1 VAGPSRIFT
10 SERKKGFVVPL
21 SGTKEK
27 GSVSARSQQGARVLA
42 SNGHPLRPSGLRELA
57 MSALPA
63 KADVAGFALNVR

>member
-1 VAGPSRIFT
+1 
-10 SERKKGFVVPL
+10 
-21 SGTKEK
+21 
-27 GSVSARSQQGARVLA
+27 VSDRSQQGARVLA